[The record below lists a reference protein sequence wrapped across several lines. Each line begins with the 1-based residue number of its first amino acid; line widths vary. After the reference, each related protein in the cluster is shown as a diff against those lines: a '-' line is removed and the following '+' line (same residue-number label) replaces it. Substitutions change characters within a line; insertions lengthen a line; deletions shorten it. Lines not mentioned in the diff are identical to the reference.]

1 LLAAASN
8 WARITM
14 TFMLSN
20 MIALVSLAVYLSVW
34 GVRAETQIAAVP
46 EVSA

>member
-1 LLAAASN
+1 MAAASN
-8 WARITM
+8 WAQITM
-14 TFMLSN
+14 AFMLSN

-34 GVRAETQIAAVP
+34 GVRTKTQIAVAP